1 MMRDACYDARKLT
14 IGTIGRV
21 YGYHV
26 YCGLCAQFVCDG
38 CTRRPM
44 SHAKVTDIAT
54 RHWKG
59 QHGNGS

>member
-1 MMRDACYDARKLT
+1 LT